1 MNLHQISTSIIIII
15 IIIVLLI
22 IIIII
27 NNYQQLPSCQ
37 ALSLSPLLTELMEAV
52 RPSSI
57 QLNLSKTATL
67 GTEESGRCREV

>member
-1 MNLHQISTSIIIII
+1 MNLHQLSISNIIIII
-15 IIIVLLI
+15 TITI

-27 NNYQQLPSCQ
+27 NNHQQLPSCQ
-37 ALSLSPLLTELMEAV
+37 ALSLSPLLTKLLEAV
-52 RPSSI
+52 WPSSF

>member
-1 MNLHQISTSIIIII
+1 MNLHQISTSIIIIII

-37 ALSLSPLLTELMEAV
+37 ALSLSPLLTKLLEAV
-52 RPSSI
+52 WPSSI
-57 QLNLSKTATL
+57 HLNLS
-67 GTEESGRCREV
+67 

>member
-1 MNLHQISTSIIIII
+1 MNLHQISTSIIIIIII

-67 GTEESGRCREV
+67 GDRRKWPS